1 MSSTRFRTAGIELEL
16 QGSED
21 FVLRQ
26 LRDLA
31 FALGD
36 VDPSALL
43 GSTAAH
49 TPSASERSETTDTRP
64 TSDGTPDN
72 TAANG
77 GTPSHGSGAAS
88 ARVETDR
95 PANGVERMS
104 AISASANRTAADRVT
119 PPVRA
124 AEPEAVGRGSAPDT
138 LVSFF
143 ESVPAIDRDRQAH
156 AALVFAYHL
165 QREEGLS
172 EVRIGD
178 LLKCCIRVGVD
189 SRNFHRAIGVLTR
202 RSLLAEVRRGSSYR
216 ITDQGMAA
224 IEERLS

>member
-1 MSSTRFRTAGIELEL
+1 MSSTRFRSGGIELEL
-16 QGSED
+16 HGSEE

-31 FALGD
+31 FALGP
-36 VDPSALL
+36 VDSSALS
-43 GSTAAH
+43 GYTPASGPNVEATRDDIAADATAPA
-49 TPSASERSETTDTRP
+49 PDGEPQSERVAPP
-64 TSDGTPDN
+64 TNDSLAQD
-72 TAANG
+72 ALR
-77 GTPSHGSGAAS
+77 SGA
-88 ARVETDR
+88 TDSGTDVPGGATNGTST
-95 PANGVERMS
+95 PANGVGG
-104 AISASANRTAADRVT
+104 A
-119 PPVRA
+119 A
-124 AEPEAVGRGSAPDT
+124 AESTSAPDA
-138 LVSFF
+138 LIPFF
-143 ESVPAIDRDRQAH
+143 QSVPPMDRDRQAH

-165 QREEGLS
+165 HREEGLR

>member
-1 MSSTRFRTAGIELEL
+1 MSSTRFRTNGIELEL
-16 QGSED
+16 HGSEE

-36 VDPSALL
+36 VDSAALNGYTAPAARSAEPAEEPAPTSQESDAIRARSPGGATNGTMGSNGTSAPANGAEL
-43 GSTAAH
+43 QASGSTAAQD
-49 TPSASERSETTDTRP
+49 AL
-64 TSDGTPDN
+64 
-72 TAANG
+72 
-77 GTPSHGSGAAS
+77 
-88 ARVETDR
+88 
-95 PANGVERMS
+95 
-104 AISASANRTAADRVT
+104 I
-119 PPVRA
+119 
-124 AEPEAVGRGSAPDT
+124 
-138 LVSFF
+138 SFF
-143 ESVPAIDRDRQAH
+143 HSVPPIDRDRQAH

-165 QREEGLS
+165 HREEGVR